1 MNKNNNK
8 RRICFHFQLPYCAM
22 SDTSQRRPYWTAWTA
37 EAAGTPKEA
46 HQAEKNQKRIT
57 YSVNT
62 AGPLLLRTTSDNGIS
77 FQAGSAER
85 TDVCNCSCQHNDC
98 VELSKEGGGGEG
110 GLDLG
115 SLPQLLLNC
124 LWLNGGK
131 HHRSETDW
139 RGKVLVGEK
148 NEKNLRQRA
157 CLALSVATLYCII

>member
-1 MNKNNNK
+1 MRCQIQVNDGPTEQPEPRK
-8 RRICFHFQLPYCAM
+8 RRVL
-22 SDTSQRRPYWTAWTA
+22 QRRRIKQKKK
-37 EAAGTPKEA
+37 KE
-46 HQAEKNQKRIT
+46 KKRIT

-62 AGPLLLRTTSDNGIS
+62 AGPLLLRTTSDNGIG

-98 VELSKEGGGGEG
+98 VELSKEGGGGGGEG

-139 RGKVLVGEK
+139 RGKVLVGAK

-157 CLALSVATLYCII
+157 CLALSVATLYGII